1 MRSVSDLQAIWYLD
15 LRVILS
21 YVTVF
26 SHVRALCE
34 INGNV
39 RVLIEIQLKT
49 LTILLLL
56 LVSRNT
62 SIDYWQ
68 SISAP
73 SNGVNYELLW

>member
-26 SHVRALCE
+26 SRVRGLCE
-34 INGNV
+34 INGDV
-39 RVLIEIQLKT
+39 RILIEFELKT
-49 LTILLLL
+49 LTIILLLL
-56 LVSRNT
+56 ISRNT
-62 SIDYWQ
+62 SINYWQ

-73 SNGVNYELLW
+73 SNGGNYELF